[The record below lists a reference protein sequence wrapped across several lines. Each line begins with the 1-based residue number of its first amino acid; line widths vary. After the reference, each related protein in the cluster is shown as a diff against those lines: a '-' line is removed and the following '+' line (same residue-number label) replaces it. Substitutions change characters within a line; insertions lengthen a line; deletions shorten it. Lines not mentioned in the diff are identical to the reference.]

1 MLRIG
6 TKQSEFVKHRPAVP
20 SSLDFGY
27 NHSYTSGMKT
37 AISIP
42 DPVFRSAEA
51 LARRLKISRSHL
63 YANAVAEFVA
73 KHRRNQLTR
82 QLNDVYSGTEGG
94 IDADLLSLQQRSL
107 PDEEW

>member
-1 MLRIG
+1 
-6 TKQSEFVKHRPAVP
+6 
-20 SSLDFGY
+20 
-27 NHSYTSGMKT
+27 MKT

-51 LARRLKISRSHL
+51 LARRLKISRSQL

-82 QLNDVYSGTEGG
+82 QLNEAYSGIEGG